1 MQTQCSTS
9 TQPSFDS
16 LSSSDSLLFSD
27 SEQAEDDTDVF
38 QVERSHSVIIGN
50 VGVARGQEVE
60 GVKSPGSQWDAFTS
74 RVEVELEGSEGA
86 KIKPR
91 VEKGEQER
99 ENTEGNLLFTQK
111 CAELQGFI
119 RPLLDLL
126 HGLKKGRFDRGLSTF
141 QQSVAMDR
149 IQRIVGVLQRPNGSE
164 KHLETLLQVE
174 RMLKAWF
181 PQVSLP
187 APPPPSAPAPVETPA
202 SQGVPPGGNPP
213 LRQRDQRHIP
223 VKKRRLSWT
232 DSDSPTPPPTLLKQ
246 LCTRGGEEGGS
257 QGEDKGESPPLPV
270 AGGELRDVQDLAH
283 ASPEGDEKKGKKEG
297 SREREEETSS
307 NRASGWS
314 EPSLTWVHAAPISSP
329 TKACSSHKGKAA
341 DEKRKQMMPVTLF
354 STSRGSPATQD
365 SSISSTTP
373 YDSQNQQQPI
383 GCQSQPVA
391 GLQTESMALDTCS
404 WRSQF
409 SGTTVKPLTRA
420 VPKDRVCSAPS
431 ET

>member
-1 MQTQCSTS
+1 MQTQGSTS

-16 LSSSDSLLFSD
+16 LSSSDSLLLSD

-38 QVERSHSVIIGN
+38 QMERSHSVIMGN
-50 VGVARGQEVE
+50 VGVARGEEAGGVE
-60 GVKSPGSQWDAFTS
+60 SPGSQWNAFTS
-74 RVEVELEGSEGA
+74 RVVDLEGSGGA
-86 KIKPR
+86 RIQPR
-91 VEKGEQER
+91 VEKEAQER

-141 QQSVAMDR
+141 QQSIAMDR

-164 KHLETLLQVE
+164 KHLDTLLQVE
-174 RMLKAWF
+174 MMLKVWF

-187 APPPPSAPAPVETPA
+187 APPPPSAPAPAEMPA

-257 QGEDKGESPPLPV
+257 QGEDEGEGPPLPV
-270 AGGELRDVQDLAH
+270 AGRELRDVQDLAR
-283 ASPEGDEKKGKKEG
+283 ASPEGDEKKGKIGEI
-297 SREREEETSS
+297 EEETSS
-307 NRASGWS
+307 HRASGWA
-314 EPSLTWVHAAPISSP
+314 EHSLTWVHAAPISTP
-329 TKACSSHKGKAA
+329 TKACSSHMGKVG
-341 DEKRKQMMPVTLF
+341 DEKGKQMMPVTLL

-391 GLQTESMALDTCS
+391 GQQTESKALETCS
-404 WRSQF
+404 WHSQF
-409 SGTTVKPLTRA
+409 SGTTVKPLDRA